1 MIYALYNNKTEM
13 AAFLDQ
19 DDDIKERM
27 ENKFGLWLM
36 CAPKKLFFFF
46 LIICDCFQKIH
57 VWE

>member
-46 LIICDCFQKIH
+46 
-57 VWE
+57 